1 MSFCEYFLKHFRQIK
16 NIMEQKTMKCTK
28 CHKDTAVQ
36 DGINKPNG
44 FICND
49 CIKKRKTT
57 TVVIVC
63 CILLL
68 VLIALVIYLSTSKE
82 KNAIGFDGVENIQ
95 DSVSV
100 TVQEPEVDFILEQ
113 AVAQANPVSAGQ
125 TIDNIESFKRVFTE
139 NIQKAK
145 KLNNGS
151 IIIPNINILF
161 HFNSCAISSAGN
173 ELLEAYAKA
182 YLQTNKEA
190 ILLVEGFACNI
201 GSDNVNNR
209 ISEQRAKAVK
219 NILVSYGISENKIE
233 TCWYGKSR
241 NKEFSYSNM
250 EDYRRCIISI
260 K

>member
-1 MSFCEYFLKHFRQIK
+1 
-16 NIMEQKTMKCTK
+16 MKCTK

-36 DGINKPNG
+36 NGINKPNG

-49 CIKKRKTT
+49 CIKKRKTAT
-57 TVVIVC
+57 IVIVC
-63 CILLL
+63 CILIL
-68 VLIALVIYLSTSKE
+68 VLFALVIYLSTSKE
-82 KNAIGFDGVENIQ
+82 KNVIGFDGVGNIQ

-100 TVQEPEVDFILEQ
+100 TVQEPEADFILEQ
-113 AVAQANPVSAGQ
+113 TVAQANPVSAGQ
-125 TIDNIESFKRVFTE
+125 TIDNIEAFKRAFTE
-139 NIQKAK
+139 NVEKAEE
-145 KLNNGS
+145 LNNGS

-161 HFNSCAISSAGN
+161 NFNSFDISSTGN
-173 ELLEAYAKA
+173 ELLDAYAKA
-182 YLQTNKEA
+182 YLLTNKEA

-201 GSDNVNNR
+201 GSDDANNR

-219 NILVSYGISENKIE
+219 NILVSCGVSENKIE